1 MKQYYADNCEKLK
14 PPVYIFL
21 TAFSTPAFKAY
32 TSTFGVSA
40 CLEKPVSIGQLR
52 ALIKQEFKP
61 PGNVIEK
68 APNTG
73 HIAAMSSR
81 KPNKEG
87 NEMIDEEEFD
97 LDCEEM
103 FLER

>member
-40 CLEKPVSIGQLR
+40 CLEKPLSVVQLR

-61 PGNVIEK
+61 LGNVIEK
-68 APNTG
+68 AQNTG
-73 HIAAMSSR
+73 HRAAISSIES
-81 KPNKEG
+81 N
-87 NEMIDEEEFD
+87 
-97 LDCEEM
+97 
-103 FLER
+103 